1 MKERNIKII
10 RLPSFFRKRQF
21 SSKLNCSLIP
31 PLGVGL
37 ISGYIRSRGIKIE
50 QDDLNIRIHYDNSYS
65 AQAEDKIDTEVF
77 FDISRVTSY
86 AEGRQDSYLD
96 SIMRKAA
103 EKIKL
108 SDNQIILFS
117 LPDNIENDTN
127 LMFAMAFS
135 SFTKKRYN
143 SINIIGGES
152 LWLDLLRIKYSC
164 KHIDYIIYGEGEE
177 AVEHV
182 LSHIINGQNCLK
194 NIPGLLVEDGGKI
207 IRSDLS
213 LRPIKPDFTGLPI
226 EKYKSRKEVLEYP
239 LEIGSIMDEFQA
251 SNTLVLPYR
260 FIRGCPFEC
269 IFCVSS
275 ARDLSY
281 ALTAEEVTA
290 HLKSLQEEYNP
301 TGFFFMEDTI
311 NISKKYINDL
321 CDEIIKD
328 KVNILWSDCAR
339 VDNLDRE
346 TIFKMRQAG
355 CIRLIFG
362 METASPRLLKYINKK
377 IDLRQ
382 LENILRWSD
391 EAGIWAGL
399 EVICGLPHENEE
411 DIQATVDFL
420 NTNQQYINRVYLNHF
435 DLREGTPLYNSP
447 DKHGLERIFEVN
459 QYAQKDFISYVR
471 FGFHEAGGLSWPD
484 KTRQIE
490 HSLVT
495 VQENCQLGLRYFTD
509 EHLLFFLYSRFTDK
523 KKINSI
529 YLKIVRPD
537 NLS

>member
-1 MKERNIKII
+1 MKECSIKII

-31 PLGVGL
+31 PLALGL
-37 ISGYIRSRGIKIE
+37 ICGYVRSKGIKIE
-50 QDDLNIRIHYDNSYS
+50 QDDLNIRIHYDNTYL
-65 AQAEDKIDTEVF
+65 AQTEDEIDTEVF
-77 FDISRVTSY
+77 FDIPRVTSY
-86 AEGRQDSYLD
+86 AEGRIDLYLD
-96 SIMRKAA
+96 SLMRKAA
-103 EKIKL
+103 KKVKI
-108 SDNQIILFS
+108 SDHQIILLS

-135 SFTKKRYN
+135 SFIKKRHN
-143 SINIIGGES
+143 TINIIGGES

-164 KHIDYIIYGEGEE
+164 KQIDYIIYGEGEI
-177 AVEHV
+177 AVEHL
-182 LSHIINGQNCLK
+182 LSHIINGK
-194 NIPGLLVEDGGKI
+194 NNLNETPGLLVEDGGKV

-213 LRPIKPDFTGLPI
+213 LRPIKPDFTGLPL
-226 EKYKSRKEVLEYP
+226 EKYKSREEVLEYSP
-239 LEIGSIMDEFQA
+239 EVAALIDEFQA

-275 ARDLSY
+275 VKNLSHT
-281 ALTAEEVTA
+281 LTVEEVGA
-290 HLKSLQEEYNP
+290 HLKSLQEEYRP
-301 TGFFFMEDTI
+301 SGFFFLEDTV

-321 CDEIIKD
+321 CDEIIKN
-328 KVNILWSDCAR
+328 KINILWSDCAR

-346 TIFKMRQAG
+346 TIFKMRRAG

-382 LENILRWSD
+382 LENTLRWAD

-399 EVICGLPHENEE
+399 EVICGLPHENED
-411 DIQATVDFL
+411 DIRATIAFL
-420 NTNQQYINRVYLNHF
+420 NANQEYINRVYLNHF
-435 DLREGTPLYNSP
+435 DLRENTPLYNEP
-447 DKHGLERIFEVN
+447 DKYGLERILEVN

-471 FGFHEAGGLSWPD
+471 FGFNETGGLTWPD
-484 KTRQIE
+484 KVRQIE
-490 HSLVT
+490 HSLVS
-495 VQENCQLGLRYFTD
+495 VQDNCRLGLRYFTD

-529 YLKIVRPD
+529 YLKIVRP
-537 NLS
+537 NN